1 VCTVLR
7 TGSQGIYAESIKV
20 IRLDTDPRSGGLAIS
35 HIYGEEMG
43 LTSFRRPIYLIIA
56 LNLAL
61 FFSKLTIHPIPCL
74 NATPGPVNGADPS
87 VICKADSEAGIISR
101 RGGSNAEAG

>member
-1 VCTVLR
+1 
-7 TGSQGIYAESIKV
+7 
-20 IRLDTDPRSGGLAIS
+20 
-35 HIYGEEMG
+35 
-43 LTSFRRPIYLIIA
+43 LIMA

-74 NATPGPVNGADPS
+74 NASPGPLKGTDPS
-87 VICKADSEAGIISR
+87 LGCNTDNEAGWISR